1 MEQTELSR
9 PRNSALAL
17 FLTFSRITLSGFG
30 GLTFWTRYVLVERE
44 RWLTQREFL
53 DLLVLA
59 QLLPG
64 PNALN
69 LTVMVGYR
77 FGRWTGAAAAVAGF
91 LTCPCLVVIGLGV
104 LYEHYGA
111 LPQFQRALTGM
122 SIVAAGLLFSF
133 VIKLAPVA
141 PGPNAMYVTLIGWH
155 VAGLPGVAATTLPLL
170 VPASTLT
177 LLVGH
182 LYERYPNAPLGRAIR
197 RGLAPITIGLMFA
210 SATILMRA

>member
-1 MEQTELSR
+1 ASGNQAHPHRSQQTMEQTELSR

-17 FLTFSRITLSGFG
+17 FLTFSRITLSGCG

-77 FGRWTGAAAAVAGF
+77 FGRWKGAAAAVAGF

-104 LYEHYGA
+104 LYQHYGA

-122 SIVAAGLLFSF
+122 SIAAALRRYQIGDGLAAALAAVVVRRAGLCRC
-133 VIKLAPVA
+133 
-141 PGPNAMYVTLIGWH
+141 WR
-155 VAGLPGVAATTLPLL
+155 
-170 VPASTLT
+170 PAL
-177 LLVGH
+177 
-182 LYERYPNAPLGRAIR
+182 
-197 RGLAPITIGLMFA
+197 
-210 SATILMRA
+210 

>member
-1 MEQTELSR
+1 MEQTELSK

-17 FLTFSRITLSGFG
+17 FLTFCRITLSGFG

-104 LYEHYGA
+104 LYQHYGA

-122 SIVAAGLLFSF
+122 SIVTAGLLLAV
-133 VIKLAPVA
+133 VIKLAKVLPW
-141 PGPNAMYVTLIGWH
+141 GWRPW
-155 VAGLPGVAATTLPLL
+155 VFGGLAFVGVGVLRWPLPWVVAA
-170 VPASTLT
+170 
-177 LLVGH
+177 
-182 LYERYPNAPLGRAIR
+182 
-197 RGLAPITIGLMFA
+197 LAPWAVATA
-210 SATILMRA
+210 WKESA

>member
-9 PRNSALAL
+9 PRNNALAL
-17 FLTFSRITLSGFG
+17 FLTFCRITLSGFG

-44 RWLTQREFL
+44 HWLTQREFL

-64 PNALN
+64 PNMLN

-91 LTCPCLVVIGLGV
+91 LVCPCLVIIGLGV
-104 LYEHYGA
+104 LYQNYGA

-122 SIVAAGLLFSF
+122 SIVAAGLLLAV
-133 VIKLAPVA
+133 VIKLARVLPRSWRSWVF
-141 PGPNAMYVTLIGWH
+141 G
-155 VAGLPGVAATTLPLL
+155 GLAFAGVAIVRWPLPW
-170 VPASTLT
+170 VVA
-177 LLVGH
+177 
-182 LYERYPNAPLGRAIR
+182 A
-197 RGLAPITIGLMFA
+197 LAPWA
-210 SATILMRA
+210 VATVWKEGP